1 MNKHNTV
8 ENDFFGFTGGQ
19 ICKVLSN
26 IIHQRVIEKKQT
38 KKTVYNKHQIEDYQA
53 VTCV

>member
-38 KKTVYNKHQIEDYQA
+38 KNSIQ
-53 VTCV
+53 